1 MNIIVAA
8 DKNWAIGKDNKL
20 LVSIPA
26 DMKMFRQETTG
37 KVVVMGRK
45 TLESFPNGL
54 PLKNRTKIVL
64 KVKIRRVFGLH
75 DRIIDVRTVNFDPA
89 DKIVVFAVERLI
101 SCKHGRFLRGGVFR
115 GRLHRLGGLVFG
127 RLLGQLDQMS
137 VTALL
142 RVRVCRIPRN
152 DGGTEHKDR
161 EENQKQNTL

>member
-1 MNIIVAA
+1 M
-8 DKNWAIGKDNKL
+8 
-20 LVSIPA
+20 
-26 DMKMFRQETTG
+26 
-37 KVVVMGRK
+37 
-45 TLESFPNGL
+45 
-54 PLKNRTKIVL
+54 L

-75 DRIIDVRTVNFDPA
+75 DRIVDVRTVNFDSA

-101 SCKHGRFLRGGVFR
+101 PCKHGRFLRGGVFR